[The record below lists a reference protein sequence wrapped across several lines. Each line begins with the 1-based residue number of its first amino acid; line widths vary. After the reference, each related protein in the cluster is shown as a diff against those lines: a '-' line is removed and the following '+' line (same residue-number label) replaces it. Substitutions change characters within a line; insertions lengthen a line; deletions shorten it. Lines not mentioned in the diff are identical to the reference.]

1 MIPPYQKS
9 KIHNMSTY
17 DSHSG
22 GLEET
27 SEERRVERL
36 SSAKNKRDRPK
47 HMNPLQAGIQNF
59 VINNLS
65 SSVLS
70 ANGITREALFSSL
83 PKRFT
88 VYQPL
93 LLLPANAFSS
103 PPAWG
108 TICRDLDND
117 QRVTL
122 YASIAAAFSSMGVT
136 HVAINA
142 PIEARND
149 TGRENRMRSP
159 TGLVPLYGDF
169 GPFPQSGDREEQQPT
184 SSDFESAFWVHTSQN
199 GGIFQTWAPL
209 HTMFSRG
216 NITEKARILGQGI
229 RFDGLDEGTL
239 KGEKVQDI
247 SVVDMYAGIG
257 YFVFSYLK
265 RGVKRVW
272 GFEINGWSVEGLRR
286 GCIKNGWGCKVVQIH
301 DDGTLEGGLQKL
313 VDELSDAHRVVIF
326 HGDNKFA
333 ADILGQV
340 KDFMESRGSWNSVR
354 HVNLGLLPTSKP
366 AYECAYRLLDRR
378 YGGWAHVHEN
388 VDIREI
394 DQKKNNILGE
404 FQSLSTLLDKKSI
417 SPGSLASMQCQH
429 VEQVKTYAPGVMHC
443 VFDIELIFGDS

>member
-1 MIPPYQKS
+1 MDLHDGSREEPEEIS
-9 KIHNMSTY
+9 K
-17 DSHSG
+17 
-22 GLEET
+22 
-27 SEERRVERL
+27 ERQVERPA
-36 SSAKNKRDRPK
+36 AKTKRDRPK

-59 VINNLS
+59 VINKLPPS
-65 SSVLS
+65 ILS
-70 ANGITREALFSSL
+70 ANGVTRETLFSAL

-108 TICRDLDND
+108 AIYRGLDND

-122 YASIAAAFSSMGVT
+122 YASIATAFSSMGVT

-142 PIEARND
+142 PIEAKND
-149 TGRENRMRSP
+149 TGKENRMRSP
-159 TGLVPLYGDF
+159 TGLVPLHGHF

-199 GGIFQTWAPL
+199 GGIVQTWAPL

-216 NITEKARILGQGI
+216 NITEKARILGQGS
-229 RFDGLDEGTL
+229 RFDGLDEDSLEG
-239 KGEKVQDI
+239 KNVQDI

-286 GCIKNGWGCKVVQIH
+286 GCMNNGWGCKVVQVH
-301 DDGTLEGGLQKL
+301 DDGTIEGGIQKL
-313 VDELSDAHRVVIF
+313 VDELGDAHRVVVF

-333 ADILGQV
+333 ADILRQA
-340 KDFMESRGSWNSVR
+340 KDLMEFQGSWNSVR

-388 VDIREI
+388 VDIRQI
-394 DQKKNNILGE
+394 DEKRDSIIAE
-404 FQSLSTLLDKKSI
+404 FKSLSSLFDKETI
-417 SPGSLASMQCQH
+417 SPGSLTSVQCQH

-443 VFDIELIFGDS
+443 VFDIELTFGDP